1 LYQVFWFIIILCM
14 CICLTIC
21 IFNFCKVI
29 YSYLLHIFFHI
40 RKSLA
45 FNYCQT
51 QIISCLRVFKI
62 YYINLNITLSRRFFI
77 HIPYNTF
84 QIFYF
89 NVDWYDIF
97 HCFIMFLYLPP
108 STRFS
113 SVVTIRHFITYL
125 IVLFIFVFII
135 IFYVINL
142 NNPTQLLLLEVSNTV
157 ASPWRF

>member
-1 LYQVFWFIIILCM
+1 LYQVFLFIIILYI
-14 CICLTIC
+14 CICLTMC
-21 IFNFCKVI
+21 ILNFWKVI

-51 QIISCLRVFKI
+51 QIISCPYVLKI
-62 YYINLNITLSRRFFI
+62 YYINLNISLSRRFFI

-89 NVDWYDIF
+89 NVDWYDIL

-113 SVVTIRHFITYL
+113 SAVSIRHFITYL
-125 IVLFIFVFII
+125 IVLFIFVFILI
-135 IFYVINL
+135 LYVINL
-142 NNPTQLLLLEVSNTV
+142 NNLTQLLLLEVSNKV
-157 ASPWRF
+157 PSPRRF